1 MAGVGC
7 NHNAS
12 EMLKMS
18 FWDGDKCSLE
28 RIK

>member
-1 MAGVGC
+1 VGC

-18 FWDGDKCSLE
+18 FWDGDECSLE